1 MQVLAIQPARS
12 GRQNL
17 SGVRQS
23 IPSSSMASCDGDS
36 ITEPPDSGNRGQKKM
51 SAVDTLGEQAQP
63 LAIPKQDLYQRSI
76 LPAEDE
82 QKGSFFRC
90 S

>member
-1 MQVLAIQPARS
+1 
-12 GRQNL
+12 
-17 SGVRQS
+17 
-23 IPSSSMASCDGDS
+23 
-36 ITEPPDSGNRGQKKM
+36 M